1 MENNYVF
8 KDSAP
13 NTIENAYF
21 DNPQPKIP
29 FRMRIKERM
38 HTTKPMI
45 LMGAANLLILLFG
58 WLANFLGNMLFQ
70 KFYEQ
75 GGNSFLMNYSYTAV
89 TNCII
94 NIATVAVLVV
104 LGFVA
109 YKKFIGMLKFA
120 GCYTAAVLVGELFFS
135 IGQAITFAVFAVIDN
150 GDMYVHSYYG
160 MVCNILSIIGVVISI
175 GLSILFTRLLIRKG

>member
-45 LMGAANLLILLFG
+45 IMGAANLLIILVTGLV
-58 WLANFLGNMLFQ
+58 NFAVNMIFENQ
-70 KFYEQ
+70 E
-75 GGNSFLMNYSYTAV
+75 YSYITDYSETAI
-89 TNCII
+89 TDCII
-94 NIATVAVLVV
+94 DFVTVLILVMF
-104 LGFVA
+104 GFLA

-120 GCYTAAVLVGELFFS
+120 GCYTAAALVAKLFVS
-135 IGQAITFAVFAVIDN
+135 LGDVITLFVVDAAGT
-150 GDMYVHSYYG
+150 GDF
-160 MVCNILSIIGVVISI
+160 ILSKYYTVSSILSVIALLVTF

>member
-45 LMGAANLLILLFG
+45 LMGAANLLIILFS
-58 WLANFLGNMLFQ
+58 WLANLIGEILFQ

-75 GGNSFLMNYSYTAV
+75 GDSFLINYSYSAV
-89 TNCII
+89 KNCIVTLS
-94 NIATVAVLVV
+94 TVVILIVF
-104 LGFVA
+104 GKIA
-109 YKKFIGMLKFA
+109 YKKVIGMLKFA
-120 GCYTAAVLVGELFFS
+120 GCYTAAALLSELFIS
-135 IGQAITFAVFAVIDN
+135 LGQAITFVVLAMTDVN
-150 GDMYVHSYYG
+150 ELYVHSYYG
-160 MVCNILSIIGVVISI
+160 QILNILGIVAVLITF

>member
-45 LMGAANLLILLFG
+45 LMGAASLLILLVT
-58 WLANFLGNMLFQ
+58 WLSNFLGNVLAQ

-75 GGNSFLMNYSYTAV
+75 GNTFLMRYSHTAITDSITTV
-89 TNCII
+89 
-94 NIATVAVLVV
+94 ATVVILVIF
-104 LGFVA
+104 GKIA
-109 YKKFIGMLKFA
+109 YNKVIGMLKFA
-120 GCYTAAVLVGELFFS
+120 GCYTAAALVGDMFYG
-135 IGQAITFAVFAVIDN
+135 IGRAIAFVVMAIIDN
-150 GDMYVHSYYG
+150 GDIYVHSYYG
-160 MVCNILSIIGVVISI
+160 MACNILSIIAVVVSF